1 MHRFAAGVF
10 SHDAGMRKPDP
21 RIYELLLK
29 KATRSAAA
37 CVYIDDRPAM
47 LVPAENMGMT
57 VIAFDNPDQVEV
69 DLVRH
74 GLVF

>member
-1 MHRFAAGVF
+1 
-10 SHDAGMRKPDP
+10 MRKPDP
-21 RIYELLLK
+21 WIYELFLK
-29 KATRSAAA
+29 KPTHPAAA
-37 CVYIDDRPAM
+37 CVYIDDKPAM
-47 LVPAENMGMT
+47 LVPAQNMGMT